1 MRLAENPPANRLLL
15 ALPQSNLKRLM
26 PELEQIPCQEGRVL
40 LDADSSHRARAEA
53 SSSGPGRVDFY
64 FSFAYAVLYPT
75 SPGRAALHERSPVAQ
90 VPGLFACPAGRARFS
105 RKLVLMEES
114 KTNAEPA
121 FGNRSEGRAE
131 PSVTFSRSLSSPATQ
146 ANNLTLGETPM
157 KHLFASAALAMLL
170 AGGLAAGPT
179 LAAQPATQLIT
190 TLPGEALPISNFYNQ
205 NVYDNR
211 DNKIGEVND
220 LLLDSGGKVNAVMVG
235 VGGFLGVGEK
245 NVAVPFQALKVTEK
259 DGKRYLVLDTTKEA
273 LQTAPGYTYDRSK
286 NVWLPA
292 TKQG

>member
-1 MRLAENPPANRLLL
+1 
-15 ALPQSNLKRLM
+15 
-26 PELEQIPCQEGRVL
+26 
-40 LDADSSHRARAEA
+40 
-53 SSSGPGRVDFY
+53 
-64 FSFAYAVLYPT
+64 
-75 SPGRAALHERSPVAQ
+75 
-90 VPGLFACPAGRARFS
+90 
-105 RKLVLMEES
+105 
-114 KTNAEPA
+114 
-121 FGNRSEGRAE
+121 
-131 PSVTFSRSLSSPATQ
+131 
-146 ANNLTLGETPM
+146 M

-179 LAAQPATQLIT
+179 SAAQPATQLIT

>member
-1 MRLAENPPANRLLL
+1 
-15 ALPQSNLKRLM
+15 
-26 PELEQIPCQEGRVL
+26 
-40 LDADSSHRARAEA
+40 
-53 SSSGPGRVDFY
+53 
-64 FSFAYAVLYPT
+64 
-75 SPGRAALHERSPVAQ
+75 
-90 VPGLFACPAGRARFS
+90 
-105 RKLVLMEES
+105 
-114 KTNAEPA
+114 
-121 FGNRSEGRAE
+121 
-131 PSVTFSRSLSSPATQ
+131 
-146 ANNLTLGETPM
+146 M